1 MTTAIAGRVGR
12 RRRHRRARRTLVAGF
27 VVLLALS
34 AVIVHLTMPAWYARW
49 WYPMEH
55 GPAITAE
62 AAATGVAPDL
72 IAAVIFRESKYTE
85 DARSARGAVG
95 LMQVLPETAQWIH
108 TQHAAPAA
116 EPERLAEPAV
126 NIAYGTWYL
135 KYLTGKYGSE
145 DLALAAYNGG
155 ETNLQKWIATA
166 QREGHALTI
175 AEVPFSET
183 RSFVGAVH
191 DARSVYRRAWP
202 RALGLR

>member
-1 MTTAIAGRVGR
+1 VAG
-12 RRRHRRARRTLVAGF
+12 LVA
-27 VVLLALS
+27 LLVMS
-34 AVIVHLTMPAWYARW
+34 AVIVHVTMPSWYARW

-62 AAATGVAPDL
+62 AAASGVAPDL
-72 IAAVIFRESKYTE
+72 IAAVIFRESKYAE
-85 DARSARGAVG
+85 DARSDRGAVG

-108 TQHAAPAA
+108 TQNAAPAA
-116 EPERLAEPAV
+116 APERLAEPAV

-135 KYLTGKYGSE
+135 RYLTDKYGSE

-155 ETNLQKWIATA
+155 ETNLQRWIAA
-166 QREGHALTI
+166 AHREGHALTI
-175 AEVPFSET
+175 AEVPFRET

-202 RALGLR
+202 AALGLP